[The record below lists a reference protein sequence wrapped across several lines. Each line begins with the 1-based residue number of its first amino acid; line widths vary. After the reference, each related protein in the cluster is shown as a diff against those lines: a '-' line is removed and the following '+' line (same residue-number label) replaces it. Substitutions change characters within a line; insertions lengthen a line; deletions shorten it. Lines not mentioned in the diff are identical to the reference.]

1 MAATAT
7 HPVAHQNAMKQI
19 ENISKPAYEA
29 LKKIDPKM
37 WSKAFISTHSNA
49 DNVENNLSECFNAW
63 IVNERYLPLLNMLQ
77 EIHFKLMNRIR
88 DKRDEMLSSQ
98 NQVCPRI
105 KKRLDKNVTLSREW
119 RAAWDGQS
127 KYLVKQSTRAV
138 RVDLSKKS
146 CDCRIFD
153 LTGIPCSHAIAAI
166 HDKREQPVDYV
177 SNYYKRDAY
186 LTTYSYSLEALKG
199 EDYWEVQPTEKLLPP
214 VIPKKLRG
222 RPKRL
227 RRKEGWEGGTSRQTR
242 ICQIDTTQVQR
253 FSQRRIMHC
262 SICRKSGHRKTKCP
276 LKSVDQETRN
286 AQSEGENAQS
296 VHEGNRQCGDQ
307 NARRSKLP
315 IRKGTAKGAV
325 LVSTPE
331 TTWVNKLPSETSS
344 SNVFD
349 TPFNLAED

>member
-63 IVNERYLPLLNMLQ
+63 I
-77 EIHFKLMNRIR
+77 
-88 DKRDEMLSSQ
+88 
-98 NQVCPRI
+98 
-105 KKRLDKNVTLSREW
+105 
-119 RAAWDGQS
+119 
-127 KYLVKQSTRAV
+127 VKQSTRAV